1 MSRSRRTGILVAV
14 LILLASLIPLSQSY
28 RHEAAWRVSPEHAR
42 YVDRA
47 LTGAA
52 AAHGTSREE
61 YRRITRPRVDQHQ
74 HQICVTLST
83 HLSGEGGYCGCYD
96 GQTGASI
103 SERAMGYSFR
113 GERLWD
119 RFGPWLW

>member
-1 MSRSRRTGILVAV
+1 MSRLRRTGIRVAV
-14 LILLASLIPLSQSY
+14 LILLAALVPLSQPY
-28 RHEAAWRVSPEHAR
+28 RHERAWRVPPEHAS

-52 AAHGTSREE
+52 AAHGTSRED
-61 YRRITRPRVDQHQ
+61 YRSITRPRVDEDQG
-74 HQICVTLST
+74 QICVTLAT
-83 HLSGEGGYCGCYD
+83 HLSGDGGYRGCFD
-96 GQTGASI
+96 SQTGAFI
-103 SERAMGYSFR
+103 SGGAMGYSFR